1 MTEHTSTDTTLSA
14 RPSTRLGPLLA
25 RNRAF
30 AGTGA
35 HTGLA
40 IMPRQPVFVVTCL
53 DPRVDPAAFLGV
65 ELGDAAV
72 VRNAGGRVTD
82 EVLDDIAFIGFMAGM
97 ARPEGPL
104 FEVAVV
110 HHTQCGTG
118 LLADPKL
125 RTDYAAR
132 TGADEAEL
140 AATAVVDPAATVR
153 ADVERLRS
161 APKAPA
167 RITVS
172 GHVYDVETGLVT
184 TIVDAGPLS

>member
-1 MTEHTSTDTTLSA
+1 MTDTA
-14 RPSTRLGPLLA
+14 PATRLGPLLA

-30 AGTGA
+30 AGAGGHA
-35 HTGLA
+35 GLT

-53 DPRVDPAAFLGV
+53 DPRVDPAAFLGA

-72 VRNAGGRVTD
+72 LRNAGGRVTE
-82 EVLDDIAFIGFMAGM
+82 EVVDDIAFIGFMVGM
-97 ARPEGPL
+97 ARPDGPL
-104 FEVAVV
+104 FEVAIV

-125 RTDYAAR
+125 RADFAAR
-132 TGADEAEL
+132 TGADEAAL
-140 AATAVVDPAATVR
+140 AATAVVDPHATVR
-153 ADVERLRS
+153 TDVERLLS
-161 APKAPA
+161 APRTPS

-184 TIVDAGPLS
+184 TIVDATPIAAPTPA